1 MDVRTVIFSAVRDT
15 LSPLSEQH
23 NIKAALPNVI
33 HTR

>member
-23 NIKAALPNVI
+23 NIQAALPNVI
-33 HTR
+33 DTK